1 MFGPTSRYRDV
12 PENVIVDAQGRSV
25 RYKLMRRIPAPGQVQ
40 ALHMVAQGD
49 RPDLIA
55 YRYYRDPELYWRIC
69 DINGSMAP
77 GDLVAEP
84 RRIVLVPLPR

>member
-12 PENVIVDAQGRSV
+12 PENVIVDARGRAV
-25 RYKLMRRIPAPGQVQ
+25 RYKLMRRIVTEAQVQ

-55 YRYYRDPELYWRIC
+55 YRYYREPELFWRIC
-69 DINGSMAP
+69 DVNQAMAP
-77 GDLVAEP
+77 SDLVAEP
-84 RRIVLVPLPR
+84 RRILLVPLPR